1 MKKSVG
7 LFLSSEPNYGG
18 VYQYSLSII
27 KALENLD
34 PVNFKL
40 TCFFLDEKWVAVLPD
55 RFEKV
60 IIRNKYISRVFGAVA
75 RRLSR
80 SASGWRFSGSFSEST
95 RVINASDC
103 DVVIYPGQDSLAYYT
118 RKRSIVSIHDLMHKY
133 ESHFEEYQ
141 GWECANRDL
150 HYSAICKYADLILVD
165 SQIGKEQVLESY
177 RVLDNKVHI
186 LPFVPPDYLLNSNV
200 PDVKNKF
207 MLPERFIFY
216 PAQFWE
222 HKNHINLLKALKILI
237 DNGEQINLVLVG
249 SKKNN
254 FSNVISKIEE
264 YGLSKNVFI
273 LGYVSND
280 DMYSLYKSAVAMT
293 FVSLIGPTNIPPMEA
308 LITGCPLICSN
319 AYAMPEQVGSAA
331 LLVNP
336 KDPIDIAEKIKLIW
350 NDANTRQRLI
360 TLGHQQ
366 ISLYGQ
372 SDFTRKLCELIDK
385 TVSTD

>member
-34 PVNFKL
+34 PAKYKL
-40 TCFFLDEKWVAVLPD
+40 TCFFLDEKWEAVLPI
-55 RFEKV
+55 RFERV
-60 IIRNKYISRVFGAVA
+60 LIRDKYIYRVFGAVA
-75 RRLSR
+75 RRLFR

-95 RVINASDC
+95 RVINGSDC
-103 DVVIYPGQDSLAYYT
+103 DVVIYPGQDSTAYHANN
-118 RKRSIVSIHDLMHKY
+118 KSIVAIHDLMHKY

-141 GWECANRDL
+141 GRECANRDL

-165 SQIGKEQVLESY
+165 SQIGSKQVLESY

-186 LPFVPPDYLLNSNV
+186 LPFVPPYYLLDSGAT
-200 PDVKNKF
+200 DVKNKF
-207 MLPERFIFY
+207 MLPDRFIFY

-222 HKNHINLLKALKILI
+222 HKNHINLLKALKILV
-237 DNGEQINLVLVG
+237 DKGEQVNLVLVG

-254 FSNVISKIEE
+254 FSKVITKIEE

-319 AYAMPEQVGSAA
+319 AYAMPEQVGNAA

-336 KDPIDIAEKIKLIW
+336 KDPSDIADKIKLIW
-350 NDANTRQRLI
+350 NDTNTRQKLI

-366 ISLYGQ
+366 ISKYGQ
-372 SDFTRKLCELIDK
+372 ADFTRMLCEHIGK
-385 TVSTD
+385 F

>member
-1 MKKSVG
+1 M
-7 LFLSSEPNYGG
+7 
-18 VYQYSLSII
+18 
-27 KALENLD
+27 
-34 PVNFKL
+34 
-40 TCFFLDEKWVAVLPD
+40 
-55 RFEKV
+55 
-60 IIRNKYISRVFGAVA
+60 
-75 RRLSR
+75 
-80 SASGWRFSGSFSEST
+80 
-95 RVINASDC
+95 
-103 DVVIYPGQDSLAYYT
+103 
-118 RKRSIVSIHDLMHKY
+118 
-133 ESHFEEYQ
+133 
-141 GWECANRDL
+141 
-150 HYSAICKYADLILVD
+150 
-165 SQIGKEQVLESY
+165 
-177 RVLDNKVHI
+177 
-186 LPFVPPDYLLNSNV
+186 
-200 PDVKNKF
+200 
-207 MLPERFIFY
+207 
-216 PAQFWE
+216 
-222 HKNHINLLKALKILI
+222 KALKILI

-366 ISLYGQ
+366 ISKYGQ
-372 SDFTRKLCELIDK
+372 SDFTRKLCEHIDK

>member
-34 PVNFKL
+34 PVKHKL
-40 TCFFLDEKWVAVLPD
+40 TSFILDEKWVAVLPD

-60 IIRNKYISRVFGAVA
+60 LIRNKYIDRVFGAVA
-75 RRLSR
+75 RRLFR
-80 SASGWRFSGSFSEST
+80 FASGWRFSGSFSESA

-103 DVVIYPGQDSLAYYT
+103 DVVIYPGQDSTAYHAS
-118 RKRSIVSIHDLMHKY
+118 KKSIVAIHDLMHRY

-141 GWECANRDL
+141 GRECVNRDL

-165 SQIGKEQVLESY
+165 SQIGRQQVLESY

-186 LPFVPPDYLLNSNV
+186 LPFVPPYYLLDSSV
-200 PDVKNKF
+200 ADVKNKF
-207 MLPERFIFY
+207 MLPDRFIFY

-222 HKNHINLLKALKILI
+222 HKNHINLLRALKILK
-237 DNGEQINLVLVG
+237 DKGDEVNLVLVG

-254 FSNVISKIEE
+254 FSKVIAKIEE

-273 LGYVSND
+273 LGYVTND

-319 AYAMPEQVGSAA
+319 AYAMPEQVGNAG

-336 KDPIDIAEKIKLIW
+336 KDPTDIADKIQLIW
-350 NDANTRQRLI
+350 NDTNISQKLI

-366 ISLYGQ
+366 ISKYGQ
-372 SDFTRKLCELIDK
+372 ADFTRMLCEHIDK
-385 TVSTD
+385 F